1 MEDQIRRMAG
11 ILWHWAWLIVI
22 GTALTAASAYVSSR
36 LTPPVY
42 SASTKLLV
50 NEAPKPSSTD
60 SASILINSDRLGQT
74 YSDMMVQQPVL
85 DKVIG
90 TLGLNLSFGQLAS
103 AIQVEIVKGT
113 QLLRLTVESEDPAQ
127 AAAIA
132 NTIPDVFRQQNADL
146 QAQRYADS
154 KANLTRD
161 LDSLSQ
167 QIERT
172 QADSTALGVPLSERD
187 RLQTELVQ
195 LRQSYASLRQSYE
208 TIQLAEA
215 QSTSNIVV
223 TEPAQV
229 PTVPVRPRTLQN
241 TLTAGLAGLILAIGL
256 VSLLEFL
263 DDRVRSPDQAQRL
276 ANAPV
281 IGLIARMNN
290 ARMNGSGKGKRL
302 NSAEGVETTLVTI
315 QEPRSPIVEAFRALR
330 TNIQFA
336 GVDEPVRTLLITSPG
351 PAEGK
356 STITANLGVVMAQAG
371 LRVVVVDADLRR
383 PAQQRLF
390 NRAGAGQLGLTDLML
405 QPPGPV
411 ALEGA
416 VQATDVPNLSVMT
429 SGPLPPNPSELLG
442 SQRMQHLLANLKE
455 QFDVVLIDTAPL
467 LPVTDALVL
476 SAVVDG
482 VALVVDS
489 DTTRS
494 GATTQARQQLEQAG
508 ARVIGVVMNKLTT
521 RRGGYHYT
529 YYYHYYD
536 AQSEGGKTQ
545 SRRRGSAIA
554 DNGKA

>member
-11 ILWHWAWLIVI
+11 SLWHWAWLIVI
-22 GTALTAASAYVSSR
+22 GTVLTAGSAYIGSR

-42 SASTKLLV
+42 STSTKLLI
-50 NEAPKPSSTD
+50 NEAPQPR
-60 SASILINSDRLGQT
+60 SADASSILINSDRLGQT

-90 TLGLNLSFGQLAS
+90 TLGLNLTAGQLAG
-103 AIQVEIVKGT
+103 AVRVGIVKDT

-132 NTIPDVFRQQNADL
+132 NTIPAVFRQQNADL

-161 LDSLSQ
+161 LETLNEQIDRAQANSMALSTSL
-167 QIERT
+167 
-172 QADSTALGVPLSERD
+172 AERD

-256 VSLLEFL
+256 VYLLEYL

-276 ANAPV
+276 LNAPV
-281 IGLIARMNN
+281 IGLIARMNG
-290 ARMNGSGKGKRL
+290 NGKDKAKRL
-302 NSAEGVETTLVTI
+302 AEGAETTLVTVK
-315 QEPRSPIVEAFRALR
+315 EPRSPVVEAFRALR

-356 STITANLGVVMAQAG
+356 STIAANLGVVMAQAG

-390 NRAGAGQLGLTDLML
+390 NRSGAGQLGLTDLML
-405 QPPGPV
+405 QPPGPMS
-411 ALEGA
+411 LDGA
-416 VQATDVPNLSVMT
+416 MQATDVPNLSVLT

-442 SQRMQHLLANLKE
+442 SQRMQSLLANLKE
-455 QFDVVLIDTAPL
+455 QFDVVIIDTAPL

-482 VALVVDS
+482 VALVVNS
-489 DTTRS
+489 DATRA

-529 YYYHYYD
+529 YYYHYYSD
-536 AQSEGGKTQ
+536 HSEDGKIQ
-545 SRRRGSAIA
+545 SRRRAGVAA
-554 DNGKA
+554 DKGNA